1 MNKYLV
7 KVYRT
12 VEQRFDVEVT
22 STVPL
27 TENQILDFYTCD
39 QLGMDLQGVTV
50 SEEKHRPAAD
60 YIVSEDHEIEEA

>member
-12 VEQRFDVEVT
+12 TEQRFDVEVT

-27 TENQILDFYTCD
+27 TENQILDFYTCNH
-39 QLGMDLQGVTV
+39 LGMDLQGVTI
-50 SEEKHRPAAD
+50 SEEKHRPQYD
-60 YIVSEDHEIEEA
+60 SIVTEDHEIEEA